1 MLILTIVL
9 CNSTLIN
16 LHQKLAKNKCLFSP
30 GWNTPGD
37 FSNYLG
43 GENMDRKKIIEK
55 ALIDGSFS
63 NININK
69 DDDNIILEIFENTIL
84 RNEFELGSLTISQLF
99 YNLLFK
105 IEDNDKIEYG
115 SIKDTEKIEHYSI
128 KDFERNRINTEKIL
142 KILDNKTIT
151 IIKERNWENLYKLID
166 AFSSHSDLFTDLLIT
181 ITSNILKNHLTS
193 KVCEIFEYLDNGNN
207 LYFMCDAY
215 LPSLEYGIEKNE
227 KDFIKMI
234 YSDFIKRFKF
244 DIENNIATEIES
256 NIIQLFVEKKQ
267 DSFLIEMLGIA
278 LTNNSI
284 WIFIESYDLIYDL
297 ESSYAKKI
305 IEKLIKKYP
314 KYILLYTTLFRNMA
328 INKDL
333 IKTKE
338 IFEIVTEKNKINDF
352 LNLIVNFYIRK
363 NDSYSERISIL
374 CSLMK
379 INILDRKIKKKI
391 EHLTFPF
398 LQKKDKYYSE
408 LLHKARNE
416 ERNKIIS
423 TLSHS
428 LKNMITTVIDP
439 LENLKKE
446 KEFKPLVIENAIR
459 GANLIR
465 EIVNAMN
472 FSFKG
477 SFEDFNYD
485 AANNLGKDSK
495 DFQTMFLESL
505 KYSVSNMFDGKYF
518 KEFLDN
524 YFPTKKIFLEAKSKW
539 EEISQTDDLIKL
551 TGFLNKY
558 FFKTEFNF
566 EVAEK
571 IKIGNDKNSAV
582 KMLILIQ
589 ELVFNAIKYSG
600 FVPKEKRKLRIQ
612 FSKTNSFISIKVQ
625 NNFKPKVKTK
635 TTGLGNVVIKNFAEM
650 LNTKPK
656 IDTKNDLYSVKITF
670 ENLWRKKT

>member
-1 MLILTIVL
+1 
-9 CNSTLIN
+9 
-16 LHQKLAKNKCLFSP
+16 
-30 GWNTPGD
+30 
-37 FSNYLG
+37 
-43 GENMDRKKIIEK
+43 MDRKKIIEK